1 MSSGIARGRL
11 MEERKSWRKD
21 HPHVNN
27 YIYTFFLKKKKKTL
41 WIQLRN
47 ANWINLAFFFGRVF
61 GHDLVNFLIIHLIS
75 CNGLAVFL
83 EKKM

>member
-27 YIYTFFLKKKKKTL
+27 YIFLKIKDIMDSIKK
-41 WIQLRN
+41 I
-47 ANWINLAFFFGRVF
+47 
-61 GHDLVNFLIIHLIS
+61 
-75 CNGLAVFL
+75 
-83 EKKM
+83 